1 MQPLVSLI
9 MPVYNAEAYIY
20 KAIKSIIDQT
30 YDNWELIVVNDGS
43 SDNSKQIIESFY
55 DIRIILFN
63 QKNSGVSCARNLGL
77 KNCKG
82 SYIIFIDADDWL
94 PINSIS
100 IRIDNFCLSNIDIID
115 GAVSIHNSKLN
126 LEKLYNRY
134 PIGEGF
140 YHRMILKMNSNH
152 YFGLLSLTF
161 KREILINFEFDQ
173 DMSHCEDLL
182 FLFKIAAFNQ
192 NIYYKSITQVIYC
205 YRKEHISAMSNI
217 LKLCEGY
224 KKVLDKVIV
233 YNLFTKKQ
241 KNILLFKIYILVFK
255 ILIKYKIYYKI
266 NFFIKSFFISL
277 LAINI

>member
-1 MQPLVSLI
+1 MNQLVSLI

-43 SDNSKQIIESFY
+43 IDNSKQIIESFC
-55 DIRIILFN
+55 DSRIILFTQN
-63 QKNSGVSCARNLGL
+63 NSGVSSARNLGL
-77 KNCKG
+77 KNCIG
-82 SYIIFIDADDWL
+82 SFIIFIDADDWL
-94 PINSIS
+94 PIDSIS
-100 IRIDNFCLSNIDIID
+100 IRIENFYLSNIDIID
-115 GAVSIHNSKLN
+115 GAVSIHNSKSDLV
-126 LEKLYNRY
+126 KIYTRY
-134 PIGEGF
+134 PSGEGF
-140 YHRMILKMNSNH
+140 YHAMILKMNSNH

-161 KREILINFEFDQ
+161 KREIIINFEFEH

-182 FLFKIAAFNQ
+182 FLFKIVAYNK
-192 NIYYKSITQVIYC
+192 NIYYKSFTQVIYC

-241 KNILLFKIYILVFK
+241 KIVLLIKTYLLVFK
-255 ILIKYKIYYKI
+255 ILIKNKMYLKI

-277 LAINI
+277 FAICI